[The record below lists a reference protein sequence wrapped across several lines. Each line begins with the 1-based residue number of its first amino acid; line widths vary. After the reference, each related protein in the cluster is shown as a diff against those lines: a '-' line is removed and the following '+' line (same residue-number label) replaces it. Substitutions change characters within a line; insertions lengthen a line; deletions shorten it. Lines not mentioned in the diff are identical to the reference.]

1 MWNRYL
7 FENVLPKAWAKFL
20 CELPLKVSN
29 IEPKD
34 LYKFWPIVKV
44 GTGSINTFCKD
55 LLRNVINRLSI
66 NDRVFQG
73 PSATNPIGEIVGI
86 STSSYK
92 SSQHQQSKF
101 HWLSLSN
108 GYLKDEF
115 FSDSLSKIIGEIGF
129 PIITIPFEFVS
140 ILKNS
145 NHNDFINFYS
155 PVIIRNY
162 LSRNRYRWEDKI
174 SRGKVLQLFDYILE
188 NEEFDKL
195 VGFKMIPLANG
206 TLGTLMKSNNSC
218 VYIGPTNTTKSHEY
232 DEENIF
238 KNQLE
243 KFVDKSIS
251 LRLYNR
257 LYDNVKKGWNLNIK
271 ILDESVIADM
281 IKSSL
286 NSSLNDNGRKFK
298 SIIGNFIGK
307 KSDNIGDDEIQILNH
322 NEWIY
327 KLWKNFKYRDWD
339 LTKFEDIHLIPTN
352 HSTLRKLKTPQKIF
366 SNQTSKDISISKP
379 LINIFEKFGAV
390 FVDNEFDN
398 SEISKWNK

>member
-20 CELPLKVSN
+20 CELPLKVPN
-29 IEPKD
+29 IQTED
-34 LYKFWPIVKV
+34 LYKFWPIVKA

-73 PSATNPIGEIVGI
+73 PSATNSIGDVIGI
-86 STSSYK
+86 SASSYK
-92 SSQHQQSKF
+92 SSLYQKSQF
-101 HWLSLSN
+101 HWLSLSS

-115 FSDSLSKIIGEIGF
+115 FGDSLSKIVGEIGF
-129 PIITIPFEFVS
+129 PIITIPPEFVR

-145 NHNDFINFYS
+145 DHNGFINFYS

-162 LSRNRYRWEDKI
+162 LGRNRNRWEDKI
-174 SRGKVLQLFDYILE
+174 SREKVLQLFDYILE
-188 NEEFDKL
+188 DEEFDKL
-195 VGFKMIPLANG
+195 IGFKMIPLANG
-206 TLGTLMKSNNSC
+206 TLGTLMKSNNPFNN
-218 VYIGPTNTTKSHEY
+218 VYIGPTSTTISHEY

-243 KFVDKSIS
+243 KFIDKSIN

-257 LYDNVKKGWNLNIK
+257 LYDIIKKGWNLNIK
-271 ILDESVIADM
+271 ILDESVIANM
-281 IKSSL
+281 IKFSL
-286 NSSLNDNGRKFK
+286 NSNSNENGRKFK
-298 SIIGNFIGK
+298 SLFGNLIIGK
-307 KSDNIGDDEIQILNH
+307 KFDDEIPILNN

-327 KLWKNFKYRDWD
+327 KLWENFKYRNWD
-339 LTKFEDIHLIPTN
+339 LTKFEDIHLLPTN
-352 HSTLRKLKTPQKIF
+352 RSTLRKLKTSQKIF
-366 SNQTSKDISISKP
+366 SNQTSKNISIIKP
-379 LINIFEKFGAV
+379 LIDIFGKLGAV
-390 FVDNEFDN
+390 FVDNEFDI